1 MTAPDPLW
9 HPRGLTMFDV
19 GRIAQRDDEP
29 IQPKIAHVMGN
40 LIQAA
45 AGGCLKGACRVRP
58 RLTLL
63 LTLLL
68 LLAVHTLISCH
79 PCTWGLHDTQPKGS
93 VSLCRYPCL

>member
-45 AGGCLKGACRVRP
+45 AGGCLKGACKVCPCRTPMYFGSNEFLKMSIDNTESSRSQS
-58 RLTLL
+58 RSRRHNTRMS
-63 LTLLL
+63 
-68 LLAVHTLISCH
+68 LIVG
-79 PCTWGLHDTQPKGS
+79 TGN
-93 VSLCRYPCL
+93 